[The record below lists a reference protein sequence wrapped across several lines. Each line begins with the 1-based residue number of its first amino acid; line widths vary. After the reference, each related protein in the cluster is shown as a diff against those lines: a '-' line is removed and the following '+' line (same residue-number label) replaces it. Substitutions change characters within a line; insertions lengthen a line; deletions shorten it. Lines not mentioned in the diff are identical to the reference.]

1 MIFNLNEF
9 FSLQQSL
16 NEREKHIAKLE
27 SELARMK
34 EERDAWKARANNSY
48 ALTMDENTGDGE
60 LIVISRQKLQS
71 ILSKIND
78 VKMLAMLHYVFH
90 KILPDNTSADDCKAI
105 SNLFPEP
112 NIVQPTLTAE
122 GDLKVEG
129 NWNDIHD
136 NQKVNI

>member
-34 EERDAWKARANNSY
+34 EERDAWQARANNSR
-48 ALTMDENTGDGE
+48 ALTMNKTTGDGD
-60 LIVISRQKLQS
+60 LIVVSRQKLKS
-71 ILSKIND
+71 ILSKLSD
-78 VKMLAMLHYVFH
+78 AKELGLLLYVFQ
-90 KILPDNTSADDCKAI
+90 KIVPDCTSAEERKAI
-105 SNLFPEP
+105 IELFPEP
-112 NIVQPTLTAE
+112 SSMQPVITAE

-136 NQKVNI
+136 NHEVNI

>member
-1 MIFNLNEF
+1 MKEF
-9 FSLQQSL
+9 FSFQEKLNDKDKQIAQLQT
-16 NEREKHIAKLE
+16 
-27 SELARMK
+27 ELARMK
-34 EERDAWKARANNSY
+34 EERDAWQIRANNSR
-48 ALTMDENTGDGE
+48 ALTMNKTTGDGD

-112 NIVQPTLTAE
+112 SIVQPTLTAE

>member
-1 MIFNLNEF
+1 MKEF
-9 FSLQQSL
+9 FSFQEKLNDKDKQIAQLQT
-16 NEREKHIAKLE
+16 
-27 SELARMK
+27 ELARMK
-34 EERDAWKARANNSY
+34 EERDAWQIRANNSR
-48 ALTMDENTGDGE
+48 ALTMNKTTGDGD

-105 SNLFPEP
+105 SNLFPEQ

>member
-1 MIFNLNEF
+1 MKLSLKEF
-9 FSLQQSL
+9 FSFQEKLNDKDKQIAQLQT
-16 NEREKHIAKLE
+16 
-27 SELARMK
+27 ELARMK
-34 EERDAWKARANNSY
+34 EERDAWQIRANNSR
-48 ALTMDENTGDGE
+48 ALTMNKTTGDGD
-60 LIVISRQKLQS
+60 LIVVSRQKLKS
-71 ILSKIND
+71 ILSKLSD
-78 VKMLAMLHYVFH
+78 AKELGLLLYVFQ
-90 KILPDNTSADDCKAI
+90 KIVPDNTSADDCKAI